1 MKKTLQVINSL
12 IDLGLIRN
20 YAIGGAMGQFYYI
33 EAGST
38 FDLDIMVHLKAES
51 NSLVPLQEIYQWA
64 KANNYP
70 DVKEHII
77 IEGIPVQFLPAFNDL
92 ISEAIENSNK
102 VTMFGV
108 ETFVMKPE
116 YLMAIMLKTGRSIDK
131 TRLVKFFE
139 ECDFDKNLLELIL
152 KKFSLIKEYNLFKEK
167 FL

>member
-1 MKKTLQVINSL
+1 LKKTLQVINSL

-38 FDLDIMVHLKAES
+38 FDLDIMVHL
-51 NSLVPLQEIYQWA
+51 NSLIPLQEIYQWA
-64 KANNYP
+64 KVNNYP

-92 ISEAIENSNK
+92 ISDAIENSNK

-108 ETFVMKPE
+108 ESFVMKPE
-116 YLMAIMLKTGRSIDK
+116 YLMAIMLKTDRSIDR

-152 KKFSLIKEYNLFKEK
+152 KKFSLLKEYNLFKEK